1 MEWQGFPYELRTKWE
16 QFQKNNL
23 NKSINRQMNEFISE
37 NYVANKWPSA
47 TEEELFN
54 EKIDLINYFR
64 DDDFFLFKSIP
75 LDKNLNEQ
83 FLNLSLLSVESF
95 LVDVT
100 KERNIDNDFEEELL
114 ISLKNKNKVHLRVEL
129 FANRNFDI
137 SSEEIERIVKKKIR
151 EIEKNKYLQQ
161 VNLEINV
168 YNGEGLANLINKYSY
183 QEGVKGTSILK
194 IKKSDDSSKNYLKEA
209 NLENI
214 PIYITILNGASL
226 KGIYID
232 LKKVNRV
239 YDLFSLNVRE
249 YVSLKRV
256 DSQIRDTI
264 EKDPNR
270 FFIYNNGLTIVGKN
284 IDFNIDGKTLKI
296 DDMCIL
302 NGAQTVSIIGE
313 TDDQEDLSKVFVL
326 AKVIDI
332 SNFNRMDDVEEFVA
346 GISLASNNQKPIKNQ
361 DLISQIPLVRKYQ
374 IKFDKASEKFG
385 SLLQFQIKRSDEIKN
400 QIKKINKQKPID
412 IDGFIKLYLWAL
424 LSKPGTSRSSIN
436 SYLSLDS
443 PKFKKIS
450 RIFEYLDPEKK
461 AEKFFFIEDTW
472 LIKDVINKFV
482 GKKLKSVELESI
494 NDNLKREKKEFLN
507 NGRLFISTIFIDVRK
522 TFNDK
527 NYLEN
532 LKKRSNVENYWIEEQ
547 GKLTAVFDRT
557 DSIQQTKLIKE
568 KLLKFLDEEFESIY
582 NAFFAIKPNTKTTAN
597 ATKEDSIYYEFA
609 KKYINEEV
617 NGKEYIKKRFI
628 DLFKLVE

>member
-1 MEWQGFPYELRTKWE
+1 
-16 QFQKNNL
+16 
-23 NKSINRQMNEFISE
+23 
-37 NYVANKWPSA
+37 
-47 TEEELFN
+47 
-54 EKIDLINYFR
+54 
-64 DDDFFLFKSIP
+64 LFKSIP

-461 AEKFFFIEDTW
+461 AEKFFFIEDT
-472 LIKDVINKFV
+472 
-482 GKKLKSVELESI
+482 
-494 NDNLKREKKEFLN
+494 
-507 NGRLFISTIFIDVRK
+507 
-522 TFNDK
+522 
-527 NYLEN
+527 
-532 LKKRSNVENYWIEEQ
+532 
-547 GKLTAVFDRT
+547 
-557 DSIQQTKLIKE
+557 
-568 KLLKFLDEEFESIY
+568 
-582 NAFFAIKPNTKTTAN
+582 
-597 ATKEDSIYYEFA
+597 
-609 KKYINEEV
+609 
-617 NGKEYIKKRFI
+617 
-628 DLFKLVE
+628 